1 MRYLLD
7 TNIVS
12 ELGKVRTDPRVL
24 AWFEAT
30 AKKSLYTSVL
40 VLGEHRRGLEQA
52 RLRDAAKSDALER
65 SNQRATVRFH
75 GRCLP
80 VDRDVC
86 EIWGR
91 TTAHRPVAIVDVLLG
106 ATAKTHSM
114 TYVTRNTKDVANL
127 GVALLDPFA
136 T

>member
-30 AKKSLYTSVL
+30 PKKPLYTSVL
-40 VLGEHRRGLEQA
+40 VLGELRRGVEQA
-52 RLRDAAKSDALER
+52 RLRDAVKADALER

-80 VDRDVC
+80 IDLDVC
-86 EIWGR
+86 ELWGR
-91 TTAHRPVAIVDVLLG
+91 TTAHRPVAIVDGLLV
-106 ATAKTHSM
+106 ATAKIHSM
-114 TYVTRNTKDVANL
+114 TYVTRNTRDVADL